1 MKTSLPDLIALAL
14 MAPDFSPQSL
24 KHRFGFAAGVL
35 LGVVSLSQGA
45 AMAVP
50 MGPLNKSNKQL
61 STPSSYQESRLGL
74 VNRDKPCSLN
84 RTSQNSSFS
93 DTSLS
98 ERPSSTASAQ

>member
-1 MKTSLPDLIALAL
+1 VARVEGRRRFLIKIKKSLSDLIALAL

-61 STPSSYQESRLGL
+61 LNPSSYQDSRLGL
-74 VNRDKPCSLN
+74 GYNNKPCS
-84 RTSQNSSFS
+84 
-93 DTSLS
+93 
-98 ERPSSTASAQ
+98 